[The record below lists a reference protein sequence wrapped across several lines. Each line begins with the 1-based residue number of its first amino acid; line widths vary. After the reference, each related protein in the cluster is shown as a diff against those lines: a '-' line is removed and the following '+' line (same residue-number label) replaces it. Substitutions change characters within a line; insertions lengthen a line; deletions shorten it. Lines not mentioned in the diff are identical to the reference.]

1 MFFGFKEYMAK
12 ILKML
17 LSVIQV
23 FFFGVNNWLII
34 KHYNKTP
41 VFSYS
46 IVALKCFSL
55 KNKTLFFLFLIL
67 FLPVVLCAQNTASI
81 QGTIRD
87 AQNNPVEHVMVLSKQ
102 TNNSAISNEAGKYQ
116 IVVPAE
122 VEVQLH
128 FRHISYSDTVIT
140 IKGAPK
146 ETMTL
151 DVIIYSKGSQLE
163 EVRVTKTFNDGY
175 IRVDPK
181 LTVAMPSPTGGAESL
196 IKMLPGVSSVNE
208 LSAQYNVRGG
218 NYDENS
224 IFVNDIQ
231 IYRPFL
237 VRNGNQEGL
246 SFVNLDLTNSV
257 KFSSGGFPAQYGDKM
272 SSVMDV
278 EYKKPKQLGGSFMIG
293 FLGTSAHIEGCAKN
307 KQKTR
312 DIFTYLVGVRYKT
325 NAYLLKSMETK
336 GDYKPN
342 FFDSQMLLGWN
353 ISDKFEISLLGNFS
367 INKYL
372 FVPSDRT
379 TRFGS
384 IENLKQFKV
393 YFDGQEVDKYESYL
407 GGLTFTY
414 RPNLKNQL
422 RFIASSYFAKESE
435 TYDIQSQY
443 WLSDIEADLGSESKD
458 IGKEVSVVAVG
469 TSLDH
474 ARNYINFLVS
484 AADIRGDHHLPKRN
498 VISWGLKVQN
508 EQIKDRI
515 RQWHLDD
522 SAGYTLPHYPGI
534 PSDTTLP
541 EFPSQPLKFGK
552 FLKTDTSLNT
562 IRITGFVQNTW
573 KIDDEINPR
582 FTLNGGVRFH
592 YWSYNNE
599 FNASPR
605 LSLLYKPRWK
615 HEWLFWLKTGVYYQ
629 APFYRELR
637 NRDGE
642 LKSKIK
648 SQFSYQVI
656 LASEYNFKL
665 WRRPFKLT
673 METYYRY
680 MDNLISYYVDNI
692 QIVYS
697 GKNDAK
703 GFAAGF
709 DARFSGEL
717 IEGLESWLAI
727 SIMGTMDKFD
737 PYTNEEGEKVVSSY
751 KRRPTDQRFALNLF
765 FQDHIP
771 GFRPL
776 RVHLNFVYSTGLP
789 LWNPDKVRAKK
800 TTLNMKDYFRVDI
813 GFSYIFF
820 EQSRDRFKN
829 KSKFARAIKN
839 AGIYFEVFNLLGNT
853 NVSSYMWI
861 KDTKN
866 QYWAIPNYLT
876 PRLINLKFAIEF

>member
-1 MFFGFKEYMAK
+1 MKFVRASFLFLF
-12 ILKML
+12 I
-17 LSVIQV
+17 
-23 FFFGVNNWLII
+23 
-34 KHYNKTP
+34 
-41 VFSYS
+41 FSYS
-46 IVALKCFSL
+46 
-55 KNKTLFFLFLIL
+55 
-67 FLPVVLCAQNTASI
+67 VLYAQNTATV
-81 QGTIRD
+81 QGVIRD
-87 AQNNPVEHVMVLSKQ
+87 AQNIPVEHVVVLSKQ
-102 TNNSAISNEAGKYQ
+102 TNNTAISNEKGKYQ
-116 IVVPAE
+116 IEIPAE

-128 FRHISYSDTVIT
+128 FRHISYSDTVVT
-140 IKGAPK
+140 VKGTPK
-146 ETMTL
+146 EHL
-151 DVIIYSKGSQLE
+151 NVDIILFSKGSQLE
-163 EVRVTKTFNDGY
+163 EVRITKTYNDGY

-181 LTVAMPSPTGGAESL
+181 LTVSMPSPTGGAEGL

-224 IFVNDIQ
+224 IFVNDIS

-246 SFVNLDLTNSV
+246 SFVNLDLTQSV

-278 EYKKPKQLGGSFMIG
+278 EYKKPKQLGGSFMLS

-307 KQKTR
+307 KKKNR
-312 DIFTYLVGVRYKT
+312 DVFTYLVGVRYKT
-325 NAYLLKSMETK
+325 NSYLLKSMETK

-342 FFDSQMLLGWN
+342 FFDTQMLLGWN
-353 ISDKFEISLLGNFS
+353 ISEKFEIGLLGNFS

-372 FVPSDRT
+372 FIPSDRT
-379 TRFGS
+379 TRFGT
-384 IENLKQFKV
+384 IEDLKQFKV

-407 GGLTFTY
+407 GGLTFAY

-422 RFIASSYFAKESE
+422 RLIFSSYYAKESE

-443 WLSDIEADLGSESKD
+443 WLSDIEADLGSDSKD

-469 TSLDH
+469 TSIDH
-474 ARNYINFLVS
+474 ARNYMNFLVS
-484 AADIRGDHHLPKRN
+484 AADIRGEHYSQYHLF
-498 VISWGLKVQN
+498 SWGIKVQN
-508 EQIKDRI
+508 EQIKDNI
-515 RQWHLDD
+515 RQWHLSD
-522 SAGYTLPHYPGI
+522 SAGYSLPYFPGI

-541 EFPSQPLKFGK
+541 DFNPHPLELGEFN
-552 FLKTDTSLNT
+552 FLKASHSINT
-562 IRITGFVQNTW
+562 IRVTGFLQDTW

-637 NRDGE
+637 NRQGV
-642 LKSKIK
+642 LNPKIK
-648 SQFSYQVI
+648 SQFSYQII
-656 LASEYNFKL
+656 LASEYNFKI
-665 WRRPFKLT
+665 WNRPFKLT
-673 METYYRY
+673 MEAYYRY

-717 IEGLESWLAI
+717 LEGLESWLAI
-727 SIMGTMDKFD
+727 SFMGTMDKYLHPYINYKGESED
-737 PYTNEEGEKVVSSY
+737 PTY

-789 LWNPDKVRAKK
+789 LWNPDKVRTKEN
-800 TTLNMKDYFRVDI
+800 TLRMKDYFRVDI

>member
-1 MFFGFKEYMAK
+1 V
-12 ILKML
+12 
-17 LSVIQV
+17 LS
-23 FFFGVNNWLII
+23 
-34 KHYNKTP
+34 
-41 VFSYS
+41 
-46 IVALKCFSL
+46 
-55 KNKTLFFLFLIL
+55 
-67 FLPVVLCAQNTASI
+67 AQNTVTV
-81 QGTIRD
+81 QGIIRD
-87 AQNNPVEHVMVLSKQ
+87 SQNNPVEHVVVVSQQ
-102 TNNSAISNEAGKYQ
+102 TTNTAISNETGKFQ
-116 IVVPAE
+116 IVVPADI
-122 VEVQLH
+122 EVQLH
-128 FRHISYSDTVIT
+128 FRHISYADTVIT
-140 IKGAPK
+140 IKGVQK
-146 ETMTL
+146 EHLNL
-151 DVIIYSKGSQLE
+151 DVKLTSAGSKLE

-181 LTVAMPSPTGGAESL
+181 LTVAMPSPTGGAEGL

-231 IYRPFL
+231 VYRPFL

-246 SFVNLDLTNSV
+246 SFVNLDLTQNV
-257 KFSSGGFPAQYGDKM
+257 KFSAGGFPAQYGDKM

-278 EYKKPKQLGGSFMIG
+278 EYKKPKQVGGSFMIG

-312 DIFTYLVGVRYKT
+312 SVFTYLLGVRYKT
-325 NAYLLKSMETK
+325 NSYLLKSMETK

-342 FFDSQMLLGWN
+342 FFDTQMLLGWN
-353 ISDKFEISLLGNFS
+353 ISDKFEIGLLGNFS
-367 INKYL
+367 INKYI
-372 FVPSDRT
+372 FIPSDRT
-379 TRFGS
+379 TRFGTVTD
-384 IENLKQFKV
+384 IKQFKV
-393 YFDGQEVDKYESYL
+393 YFDGQEVDKYENYL

-422 RFIASSYFAKESE
+422 RLIVSSYYAKESE

-443 WLSDIEADLGSESKD
+443 WLSDIEPDLGSKTEE
-458 IGKEVSVVAVG
+458 IGKETSILAVG
-469 TSLDH
+469 TNIDH
-474 ARNYINFLVS
+474 ARNYLNFLIS
-484 AADIRGDHHLPKRN
+484 AADIRGDHYLPKRN
-498 VISWGLKVQN
+498 SFSWSVKVQN
-508 EQIKDRI
+508 EQIKDQI
-515 RQWHLDD
+515 RQWHLND
-522 SAGYTLPHYPGI
+522 SSGYTLPYIPTVPGE
-534 PSDTTLP
+534 PVMPDDT
-541 EFPSQPLKFGK
+541 SRPLVLGTFNL
-552 FLKTDTSLNT
+552 LKSSNSLNT
-562 IRITGFVQNTW
+562 VRVTGFVQNTW
-573 KIDDEINPR
+573 KIDSDIDPR
-582 FTLNGGVRFH
+582 FTLTGGVRFH

-599 FNASPR
+599 FTASPR

-629 APFYRELR
+629 APFYKELR
-637 NRDGE
+637 NRQGE
-642 LKSKIK
+642 LNPKIK

-656 LASEYNFKL
+656 LASEYNFKI
-665 WRRPFKLT
+665 WNRPFKLS
-673 METYYRY
+673 METYYKY
-680 MDNLISYYVDNI
+680 LDNLISYYVDNI

-697 GKNDAK
+697 GQNDAK

-717 IEGLESWLAI
+717 IEGLESWLTI
-727 SIMGTMDKFD
+727 SFMGTMDKYQKPFMND
-737 PYTNEEGEKVVSSY
+737 KGELLQPTY

-789 LWNPDKVRAKK
+789 LWDPNKVRVKEN
-800 TTLNMKDYFRVDI
+800 TFRMKDYFRVDI

-829 KSKFARAIKN
+829 KNKFARAIKN

-866 QYWAIPNYLT
+866 QVWAIPNYLT

>member
-1 MFFGFKEYMAK
+1 M
-12 ILKML
+12 
-17 LSVIQV
+17 
-23 FFFGVNNWLII
+23 
-34 KHYNKTP
+34 
-41 VFSYS
+41 
-46 IVALKCFSL
+46 
-55 KNKTLFFLFLIL
+55 KNKPVFFLFLFI
-67 FLPVVLCAQNTASI
+67 FSGFVSFAQNTVTVEGI
-81 QGTIRD
+81 IRD
-87 AQNNPVEHVMVLSKQ
+87 AQNNPVEHVVVLSPQ
-102 TNNSAISNEAGKYQ
+102 THNTAISNEAGKFQ
-116 IVVPAE
+116 MGVPAE
-122 VEVQLH
+122 IEVQLH
-128 FRHISYSDTVIT
+128 FRHLSYSDTVIT
-140 IKGAPK
+140 VKGVNK
-146 ETMTL
+146 EQIYL
-151 DVIIYSKGSQLE
+151 DVKLVSKGLKLE
-163 EVRVTKTFNDGY
+163 EVRITKIFDDGY
-175 IRVDPK
+175 IRVDPR
-181 LTVAMPSPTGGAESL
+181 LTVSMPSPTGGAESL

-246 SFVNLDLTNSV
+246 SFVNLDLTQSV

-293 FLGTSAHIEGCAKN
+293 FLGTSAHIEGNVKN

-342 FFDSQMLLGWN
+342 FFDTQMLLGWN
-353 ISDKFEISLLGNFS
+353 ISEKFEIGLLGNFS

-379 TRFGS
+379 TRFGT
-384 IENLKQFKV
+384 IEDLKQFKV

-414 RPNLKNQL
+414 RPNLMNQL
-422 RFIASSYFAKESE
+422 RFIFSSYYAKESE

-443 WLSDIEADLGSESKD
+443 WLSDIEADLGSDTKD
-458 IGKEVSVVAVG
+458 IGKETSVLAVG
-469 TSLDH
+469 TIIDH
-474 ARNYINFLVS
+474 ARNYMNFLVS
-484 AADIRGDHHLPKRN
+484 AADIRGDHYWPKRN
-498 VISWGLKVQN
+498 VFSWGVKVQN

-515 RQWHLDD
+515 KQWHLSD
-522 SAGYTLPHYPGI
+522 SAGYTLPFIPTVPGDSTPFND
-534 PSDTTLP
+534 PSRPL
-541 EFPSQPLKFGK
+541 EFGSFNLLKSSH
-552 FLKTDTSLNT
+552 SLNT
-562 IRITGFVQNTW
+562 IRVTGFVQDTW

-605 LSLLYKPRWK
+605 LSLLYKPHWK
-615 HEWLFWLKTGVYYQ
+615 HEWLFWLKMGVYYQ

-637 NRDGE
+637 YRQGSEVHLN
-642 LKSKIK
+642 SKIK

-665 WRRPFKLT
+665 WKRPFKLS
-673 METYYRY
+673 MEAYYKY
-680 MDNLISYYVDNI
+680 MDHLISYYVDNI

-697 GKNDAK
+697 GQNDAK

-727 SIMGTMDKFD
+727 SIMGTMDK
-737 PYTNEEGEKVVSSY
+737 YIHRNGETEQPKY

-789 LWNPDKVRAKK
+789 LWNPDKVRTKE

-820 EQSRDRFKN
+820 EQNRDRFKN
-829 KSKFARAIKN
+829 KNKFARAIKN

-866 QYWAIPNYLT
+866 QHWAIPNYLT